1 MDECR
6 IEGLNYNELYKRIA
20 EALNEE
26 GFFKKKMSKKDLESL
41 TSNPLSTINMNEI
54 VQKSTENAMSK
65 IAEQQFQGYKG

>member
-1 MDECR
+1 M
-6 IEGLNYNELYKRIA
+6 NYKRIA